1 MNSLQAHLPLY
12 KKILLVSTSLFSILV
27 LTSACYCED
36 DQKKSAENN
45 VLLLKF
51 DQNNGDFTA
60 GKEYSYFND
69 TETFTINLHQEELSD
84 RTISTL
90 HYAEMNALLFK
101 AETRNEDVSGTI
113 NIPEDFKDRASFEH
127 TDSNDLIS
135 AESYKVLTGEELDA
149 RDFEEMRLQIQSL
162 SKVRE
167 YMKANPN
174 QQVNILS
181 YQPTAG
187 KNPNNS
193 QWLFV
198 IKN

>member
-1 MNSLQAHLPLY
+1 MNSQQAHLPLY
-12 KKILLVSTSLFSILV
+12 KKILLVSTSVFSILV

-36 DQKKSAENN
+36 YQKKSAENN
-45 VLLLKF
+45 VLLLKSG
-51 DQNNGDFTA
+51 QNDGDFTA

-69 TETFTINLHQEELSD
+69 TETFTINLDQEKLSD
-84 RTISTL
+84 RTISL
-90 HYAEMNALLFK
+90 YYDKMNALLFK

-113 NIPEDFKDRASFEH
+113 HIPEDFKDRTSFEY

-149 RDFEEMRLQIQSL
+149 SDFEEMWLQIQNL
-162 SKVRE
+162 SKVQE

-174 QQVNILS
+174 QQVNIIS

-187 KNPNNS
+187 KNSNNS